1 LNITR
6 LEEFSLN
13 AWPAL
18 TTLHVDGWV
27 LRLANGYSRRAN
39 SVQALYPGSRP
50 LEEKIRAVEAVYRGR
65 GQPVVFKLTP
75 AAQPAELDE
84 SLAALGYTL
93 AAPTSVQAVEL
104 DDGRPTTDD
113 RPLGRGV
120 RVGAGGLGEAPG
132 TAVIEGALTDAWA
145 RAYGALSG
153 VAARHL
159 TTMRQMLG
167 SLVPVHGFALQC
179 DARGEPL
186 ACGLAVVEA
195 GHVGLFDIVTHP
207 AHRREGHARRLMGDL
222 LRWGMDHG
230 AHTAYL
236 QVMLDNAPALRL
248 YEALGF
254 EEVYRYWY
262 RVSE

>member
-6 LEEFSLN
+6 LEELALN

-18 TTLHVDGWV
+18 TTLHMDGWV

-75 AAQPAELDE
+75 AAQPMELDE
-84 SLAALGYTL
+84 SLAALGYAL
-93 AAPTSVQAVEL
+93 EAPTSVQAVEL
-104 DDGRPTTDD
+104 DERRRTTDD
-113 RPLGRGV
+113 RPFGRGA
-120 RVGAGGLGEAPG
+120 RVETGGLGEAL
-132 TAVIEGALTDAWA
+132 IEGALTDAWVA
-145 RAYGALSG
+145 AYGALSG
-153 VAARHL
+153 VAARH
-159 TTMRQMLG
+159 TATMRQMLS

-179 DARGEPL
+179 DARGAPL

-207 AHRREGHARRLMGDL
+207 AHRREGHARRLLGDL
-222 LRWGMDHG
+222 LRWAVERG

-236 QVMLDNAPALRL
+236 QVMLNNAPALRL

-262 RVSE
+262 RFSG